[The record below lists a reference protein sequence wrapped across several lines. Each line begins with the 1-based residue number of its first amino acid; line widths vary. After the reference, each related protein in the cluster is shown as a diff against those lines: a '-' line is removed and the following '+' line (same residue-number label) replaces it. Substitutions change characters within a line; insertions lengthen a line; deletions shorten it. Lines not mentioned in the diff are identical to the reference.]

1 MRHLVFSPN
10 KAYGFLCQ
18 HTGTRNYVTPEITCT
33 ITVRDHTPP
42 KEDYMK
48 QLMLLALLP
57 AFFLTANTSFA
68 QVTTWEVDKAHSSI
82 YFSIDHIY
90 SKVRGQFDDY
100 SATIRFDPDNL
111 EKSSFLFE
119 IQVDSI
125 NTNITKRDKHLLS
138 EDFFNEPEYP
148 LIRFQSSAITAATDD
163 TYNVAG
169 TLTIKGQKHDLVLP
183 LKLAGVTDH
192 PMVEGATVAG
202 FNGSITIDRLVYG
215 VGSGKFHQ
223 AGVVGKDTDI
233 LVSLEV
239 LDK

>member
-1 MRHLVFSPN
+1 
-10 KAYGFLCQ
+10 
-18 HTGTRNYVTPEITCT
+18 
-33 ITVRDHTPP
+33 
-42 KEDYMK
+42 MK

-90 SKVRGQFDDY
+90 SKVRGHFDDY

-148 LIRFQSSAITAATDD
+148 LIRFQSSAITAAADD

-202 FNGSITIDRLVYG
+202 FNGSITIDRLAYG